1 MERQGGSTEPLQRH
15 AGVGLKLVHA
25 GQIISEHP
33 PIACFEVHP
42 ENFMVEGG
50 PRLAALDSIRAQYPV
65 SLHGV
70 ALSLGGAERLDRDHL
85 QRLKHLIE
93 RYQPLVVSEHIAWS
107 RHQHLYV
114 PDLLPIPMNDAALQ
128 CLCNSIDEAQTA
140 LGQRILIE
148 NPSSYLKLPQSDIP
162 EQEFMVEAAQRS
174 GCGLLLD
181 VNNVYVSSVN
191 LAFDAQA
198 YLDSIP
204 ADLIAEIH
212 LAGHSRD
219 AADSNLLIDDHGSA
233 VPSPVWSL
241 YRRLIARTGPRFTIV
256 EWDNNIPSWAE
267 LSAQA
272 DLAERAMQQ
281 LPSSR
286 FAA

>member
-1 MERQGGSTEPLQRH
+1 MAHPDEPAERVQPR

-25 GQIISEHP
+25 AQIIAQSPE
-33 PIACFEVHP
+33 IACFEVHP

-50 PRLAALDSIRAQYPV
+50 PRLAALDSIRATYPV

-70 ALSLGGAERLDRDHL
+70 ALSLGGAERLNREHL
-85 QRLKHLIE
+85 QRLKLLIA

-107 RHQHLYV
+107 RHQDV
-114 PDLLPIPMNDAALQ
+114 CFPDLLPIPLNAVALQ
-128 CLCNSIDEAQTA
+128 CLCGSIDEAQAA

-148 NPSSYLKLPQSDIP
+148 NPSSYLKLPQSEIP
-162 EQEFMVEAAQRS
+162 EHEFMVEAAQRT

-191 LAFDAQA
+191 LGFDPQA

-204 ADLIAEIH
+204 ADLIGEIH
-212 LAGHSRD
+212 LAGHERD
-219 AADSNLLIDDHGSA
+219 PLELNLLIDDHGSA
-233 VPSPVWSL
+233 VATAVWTL
-241 YRRLIARTGPRFTIV
+241 YRRLVARIGPRLTIV
-256 EWDNNIPSWAE
+256 EWDNNVPSWAE

-272 DLAERAMQQ
+272 ALAERVMLE

-286 FAA
+286 IAA